1 MKILKRFFIWLTL
14 MCFCNAGYNQSNRNS
29 NKTVLANK
37 AITTNKALDSKLDSI
52 FSSFNK
58 TTPGV
63 AVTVIDNGKV
73 IAKKSL
79 WYGKPGTQYSIY
91 T

>member
-29 NKTVLANK
+29 NKTASANK

-52 FSSFNK
+52 FSSYNK
-58 TTPGV
+58 TTPGI
-63 AVTVIDNGKV
+63 AVTVLQKGKV
-73 IAKKSL
+73 LAKKAYGLASL
-79 WYGKPGTQYSIY
+79 
-91 T
+91 